1 MFLGDED
8 HTFTVNKMGLK
19 QTHIKPI
26 IRLGQGE
33 EFERAK
39 SATIWSAASDALS
52 AYAHVKTVTLKL

>member
-1 MFLGDED
+1 M
-8 HTFTVNKMGLK
+8 NKMGLK